1 MVATVHPGP
10 PLPRAARRPGRPAAL
25 ALALAALL
33 GSPSRAAAEP
43 AADGEADAEANT
55 AGAASTPTSTSLP
68 PLRRPLTLLFGVGP
82 SIGINP
88 NPCYGGYFYWDPLW
102 HSGYYGLGC
111 GGALKAS
118 QDLAYHFSGNAT
130 GPAIGVVVQEEFLI
144 GGAYFGLAV
153 APKLSWDIQLLRGR
167 GVYLTPSLAVGY
179 HLLAW
184 KGFPRVHAGE
194 AQAGAAVKF
203 AISENLLLWLQPAVF
218 DFIFTPGFFIPRYD
232 LLVGVGTVF

>member
-10 PLPRAARRPGRPAAL
+10 SLPRASARGPGRAL
-25 ALALAALL
+25 ALALAATL
-33 GSPSRAAAEP
+33 GRPSLAAAEP
-43 AADGEADAEANT
+43 AAEGESSAGVNT
-55 AGAASTPTSTSLP
+55 AGAAAAPTSTSLP

-88 NPCYGGYFYWDPLW
+88 HPCYGGYFYWDPLW

-111 GGALKAS
+111 GGAIKAS
-118 QDLAYHFSGNAT
+118 QDLAYHFSGSAN
-130 GPAIGVVVQEEFLI
+130 GPALGVVVQEEFLA
-144 GGAYFGLAV
+144 GGTYFGLVV

-167 GVYLTPSLAVGY
+167 GLYLTPSLAVGY

-194 AQAGAAVKF
+194 VQAGAAIKV
-203 AISENLLLWLQPAVF
+203 ALTERLLLWLQPAVF

-232 LLVGVGTVF
+232 LLLGVGAAF